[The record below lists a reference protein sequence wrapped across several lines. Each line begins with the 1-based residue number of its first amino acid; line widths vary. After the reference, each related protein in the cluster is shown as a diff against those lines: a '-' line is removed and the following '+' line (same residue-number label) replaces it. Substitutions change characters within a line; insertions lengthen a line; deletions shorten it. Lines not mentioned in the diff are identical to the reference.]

1 MMKIVWVRSC
11 DLIKSIQFIPLFL
24 LFVITIIESTLKL
37 ALFLVIIRETK
48 KRKII
53 AYAIP

>member
-1 MMKIVWVRSC
+1 
-11 DLIKSIQFIPLFL
+11 
-24 LFVITIIESTLKL
+24 VITIIESTLKL